1 MAALLVDL
9 DGTTFEWGTNTFLP
23 GAFEHLNAW
32 QEAGHQLIF
41 LTQRDEEWGKMIG
54 DTKKL
59 LAELFPGSVVLFGV
73 TSPRIVINDAGA
85 ITINHKKNSAWNYD
99 LNSMV

>member
-1 MAALLVDL
+1 MAALIADL
-9 DGTTFEWGTNTFLP
+9 DGSTFKWGTNEFLP

-32 QEAGHQLIF
+32 QEAGHQIIF
-41 LTQRDEEWGKMIG
+41 MTQRDEGWGKMIG

-59 LAELFPGSVVLFGV
+59 LAQHFPGSIVLFGV

-85 ITINHKKNSAWNYD
+85 AAINHKKNSPWNYD
-99 LNSMV
+99 LASMV